1 MMFTMNTVDF
11 TVFGVSPYFF
21 MAGIGAVA
29 AYLLFAAAVSFY
41 SSKIVPYSLMLFGSM
56 IGLLAGARVFGV
68 IVEFLNTIQ
77 AGERLSVRIF
87 LSGGIVFYGGLTGFA
102 LTFFFLCKAG
112 HIRDQRLWD
121 IVAVCVPCFHGF
133 ARIGCFLA
141 GCCYGRI
148 YKDPGAV
155 YYITME
161 SAAYRFPVQL
171 AESAA
176 EFMIFVVLLFFLI
189 KKYFHG
195 RLFWLYLLLYAV
207 TRFAMEFL
215 RGDEWRGIYAGL
227 SFSQWYSIFVFA
239 FAAICLY
246 NKAGRPLHKKG
257 IKTKPVSG
265 SIQREEMI

>member
-1 MMFTMNTVDF
+1 MLTMNTVDF

-29 AYLLFAAAVSFY
+29 AYLLFAVAVSLY

-56 IGLLAGARVFGV
+56 IGMMAGARLFGV
-68 IVEFLNTIQ
+68 IVELLNTIQ
-77 AGERLSVRIF
+77 SGVRLSAQIF
-87 LSGGIVFYGGLTGFA
+87 LSSGIVFYGGLTGFA
-102 LTFFFLCKAG
+102 LTFFFFCKVR
-112 HIRDQRLWD
+112 HIRDPRLWD
-121 IVAVCVPCFHGF
+121 IIAVCVPCFHGF

-141 GCCYGRI
+141 GCCYGKI
-148 YKDPGAV
+148 YEGPGAV
-155 YYITME
+155 YYVRME
-161 SAAYRFPVQL
+161 GAAYRFPVQL

-176 EFMIFVVLLFFLI
+176 EFGIFAVLLFFLI

-195 RLFWLYLLLYAV
+195 RLFWLYLLIYAAV
-207 TRFAMEFL
+207 RFGMEFL
-215 RGDEWRGIYAGL
+215 RGDPWRGIYAGL